1 MRDTSVSWQKILAQG
16 FASVNELL
24 EFLSL
29 PVTLGSVKA
38 EQTFKTRV
46 PRGFAARME
55 AGNPNDPL
63 LLQVL
68 AVDEE
73 LQDVDGFEADPLAEN
88 AATSQQ
94 GLLHKYQGRVL
105 LTLTGVCAVN
115 CRYCFRR
122 HFPYQDNNPGREGW
136 QTVLDYIANDVTIH
150 EVILS
155 GGDPLLATN
164 SSLRR
169 FLRQLEQIAH
179 VKILRFHTRV
189 PVVLPERIDEE
200 FLELLSSSS
209 LRKVIVI
216 HSNHAN
222 ELDDS
227 VAQACQ
233 LLRQAGCS
241 LLNQSVLLK
250 GINDDVESLVTLS
263 EQLFQC
269 DVLPYYLHLLDKVK
283 GAAHF
288 DIPLETSLTLYRQLQ
303 KRLPGYLVP
312 RLAREEPGRASKTLV
327 I

>member
-1 MRDTSVSWQKILAQG
+1 MSWQKILAQG

-29 PVTLGSVKA
+29 PQTAGSVKA
-38 EQTFKTRV
+38 EKIFKTRV

-55 AGNPNDPL
+55 AGNPKDPL

-73 LQDVDGFEADPLAEN
+73 LHEVVGFETDPLAEE
-88 AATSQQ
+88 AATCQQ

-122 HFPYQDNNPGREGW
+122 HFPYQANNPGSEGW
-136 QTVLDYIANDVTIH
+136 ESVLNYIRDNPTIH

-164 SSLRR
+164 VVLHRLLS
-169 FLRQLEQIAH
+169 QLEQIPQ
-179 VKILRFHTRV
+179 VKTLRIHSRI
-189 PVVLPERIDEE
+189 PVVLPERIDEGL
-200 FLELLSSSS
+200 LERLSASR
-209 LRKVIVI
+209 LHKVIVI
-216 HSNHAN
+216 HSNHAR
-222 ELDDS
+222 ELNDS
-227 VAQACQ
+227 VFNACKA
-233 LLRQAGCS
+233 LREAGCH

-250 GINDDVESLVTLS
+250 GVNDNVESLIALS
-263 EQLFQC
+263 EQLFYC
-269 DVLPYYLHLLDKVK
+269 GVLPYYLHLLDKVQ

-288 DIPLETSLTLYRQLQ
+288 DLPLENALTLYRQIQ
-303 KRLPGYLVP
+303 KKLPGYLVP
-312 RLAREEPGRASKTLV
+312 RLAREEPGRENKTLL